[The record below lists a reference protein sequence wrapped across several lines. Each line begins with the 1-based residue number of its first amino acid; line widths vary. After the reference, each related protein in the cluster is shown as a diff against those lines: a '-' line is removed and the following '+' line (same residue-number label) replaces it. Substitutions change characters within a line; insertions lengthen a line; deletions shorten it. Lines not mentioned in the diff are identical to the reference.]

1 MTHGLWGDIYKY
13 DYWSIIITE
22 LEQLLRSSSGQFT
35 LLLPSSQMLSSFLH
49 HWLETWLCL
58 ILANE
63 GTNEGRG
70 HHDTTCTVVE
80 NHKNVSFCNIASGA
94 SYVKSAVSPT
104 NVSCLFTF
112 TVRMSAV
119 CLHFWYQCQLFV
131 YIFDMYQCQLYVY
144 ISDMYLPMSAVCLH
158 LWYHC
163 QLFVYISDTNVSCL
177 FTFIVLMSAVC
188 LHLRYS
194 CQKLK

>member
-1 MTHGLWGDIYKY
+1 MTIFCGFSARLMRLEKLCDLFQLFLSKPLESGDDHVESHTLRMTHGLWGDIYKY

-80 NHKNVSFCNIASGA
+80 NHKNVSFYNIASGA
-94 SYVKSAVSPT
+94 SYVKSA
-104 NVSCLFTF
+104 LL
-112 TVRMSAV
+112 RMSAV
-119 CLHFWYQCQLFV
+119 CLHL
-131 YIFDMYQCQLYVY
+131 
-144 ISDMYLPMSAVCLH
+144 
-158 LWYHC
+158 
-163 QLFVYISDTNVSCL
+163 
-177 FTFIVLMSAVC
+177 
-188 LHLRYS
+188 
-194 CQKLK
+194 

>member
-1 MTHGLWGDIYKY
+1 MKSFFQKSVIYFSYSCQSSQKWQRSCRKPHFKNDTWFMRRHLQIWLLKHHHHGA
-13 DYWSIIITE
+13 

-70 HHDTTCTVVE
+70 HHDTICTVVE

-94 SYVKSAVSPT
+94 SYVKSA
-104 NVSCLFTF
+104 LL
-112 TVRMSAV
+112 RMSAV
-119 CLHFWYQCQLFV
+119 CL
-131 YIFDMYQCQLYVY
+131 
-144 ISDMYLPMSAVCLH
+144 YLCTM
-158 LWYHC
+158 
-163 QLFVYISDTNVSCL
+163 
-177 FTFIVLMSAVC
+177 
-188 LHLRYS
+188 
-194 CQKLK
+194 

>member
-1 MTHGLWGDIYKY
+1 MWFISVILVKALKSGNDHVESHTLRMTHGLWGDIYKY

-80 NHKNVSFCNIASGA
+80 NHKNVSFYNIASGA
-94 SYVKSAVSPT
+94 SCVKSDVSPT
-104 NVSCLFTF
+104 NISCLFTF

-119 CLHFWYQCQLFV
+119 CLHLWYQ
-131 YIFDMYQCQLYVY
+131 Y
-144 ISDMYLPMSAVCLH
+144 
-158 LWYHC
+158 
-163 QLFVYISDTNVSCL
+163 QLFVYISRCL
-177 FTFIVLMSAVC
+177 FIHKKSLSAVC
-188 LHLRYS
+188 LYLYLRV
-194 CQKLK
+194 QFW